1 MSEEPSTIDRYQK
14 TFGLSSTEAEEL
26 IVKSFKDEHA
36 TLLGQIANS
45 SNTTLLID
53 TGVINQNSNGEAGS
67 KNYKVV
73 YKPIEAEQPLHDF
86 PENLARRE
94 VASYVISSFLGW
106 DIIPPTVMVDG
117 PLGAGSAQLFVEA
130 DFAEHYLSLIK
141 VIEDKNSEDPETLSW
156 IGSLD
161 DTLKQTCAF
170 DYIANN
176 TDRKS
181 SHCILD
187 EQSRLVWGIDQGLCL
202 HEIYKLRTVIWD
214 FADQPLPATI
224 TKSLTIL
231 LDNWDDFEDNLTR
244 YELEGS
250 RLLDSFEL
258 DALKTRTRALLS
270 SSRFPVDETGGRRY
284 PWPIV

>member
-1 MSEEPSTIDRYQK
+1 MTDRYEK
-14 TFGLSSTEAEEL
+14 TFGISAAEAEQL
-26 IVKSFKDEHA
+26 IAKSFQDDHA

-53 TGVINQNSNGEAGS
+53 TGTINQNSNGEAGS

-94 VASYVISSFLGW
+94 VAAYVLSKFLGW
-106 DIIPPTVMVDG
+106 DLVPPTILVDG
-117 PLGAGSAQLFVEA
+117 PLGLGSAQLFVEA

-141 VIEDKNSEDPETLSW
+141 VVEDRSTEDQDLLSW
-156 IGSLD
+156 IDSVEE
-161 DTLKQTCAF
+161 TLHQVCAF

-187 EQSRLVWGIDQGLCL
+187 EQSRLVWGIDQGLCF
-202 HEIYKLRTVIWD
+202 HELYKLRTVIWD
-214 FADQPLPATI
+214 FADQPLPSQI
-224 TKSLTIL
+224 TEKLTQL
-231 LDNWDDFEDNLTR
+231 LDTWADFKRSLGNYQLDKA
-244 YELEGS
+244 ELLGT
-250 RLLDSFEL
+250 FEL
-258 DALKTRTRALLS
+258 DVLKTRTRSLVS
-270 SSRFPVDETGGRRY
+270 SNRFPIDETGGRRY